1 MGAPAKKTNKR
12 GKAEN
17 LTNAGKGRPPGVKNK
32 LTTSVKEAI
41 LEAFNRAGGADYLVG
56 VAKDDPRT
64 FCTLVGKVI
73 PTEIVGSVNLTL
85 ESIVANSFKKD
96 EPDGE

>member
-1 MGAPAKKTNKR
+1 MEDSGKKR
-12 GKAEN
+12 RLLN
-17 LTNAGKGRPPGVKNK
+17 LTQAGKGRPKGIPNK

-85 ESIVANSFKKD
+85 ESIVANSFK
-96 EPDGE
+96 PDTDGD